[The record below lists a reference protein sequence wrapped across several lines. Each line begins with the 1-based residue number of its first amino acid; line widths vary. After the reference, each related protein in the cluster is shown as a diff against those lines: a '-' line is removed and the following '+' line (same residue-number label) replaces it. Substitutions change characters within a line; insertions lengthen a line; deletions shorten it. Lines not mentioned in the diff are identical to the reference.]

1 MPTYQ
6 GDQGD
11 QGDQG
16 NAGNASGSSGGAFFA
31 DRVDLPFVTAEHPAG
46 DPISKQRIDIPSF
59 PYRNWAPNWYA
70 WLVLTE
76 FVRTDWDSLGDKILP
91 SWAPTGDWNSRVP
104 APGQRYSAYDMV
116 QGELNC
122 LVTAA
127 EDERADALGVIL
139 GQATEFISY
148 FLDLLTASNG
158 YPETT
163 KVLSI
168 ANFIAGFCA
177 MYYKGRYQRPR
188 ASMLCPALMPPIPVP
203 GHASFPSGHS
213 TQAHLIAYCAIELLN
228 GLPQLPAMENDLLAL
243 ADRIARNREIAGLH
257 YPSDSEGGKKLAR
270 NVLPLLIGSGSWY
283 QEARKAARAEWCD

>member
-1 MPTYQ
+1 MTSYQ

-16 NAGNASGSSGGAFFA
+16 NVGSAGSSSGGAFFA
-31 DRVDLPFVTAEHPAG
+31 DRVDLPFVTAEYPAG
-46 DPISKQRIDIPSF
+46 SPIAQQRIDIGSF
-59 PYRNWAPNWYA
+59 PIRNWAPNWYA

-76 FVRTDWDSLGDKILP
+76 FVKSDWDCLGDKILP
-91 SWAPTGDWNSRVP
+91 SWAPTGNWNCRSP
-104 APGQRYSAYDMV
+104 APGQERSAYEMV
-116 QGELNC
+116 QGELDC

-139 GQATEFISY
+139 GQSTEFISY

-158 YPETT
+158 YPGTA

-177 MYYKGRYQRPR
+177 MYYKGKYNRPR

-213 TQAHLIAYCAIELLN
+213 TQAHLIAYCMIDLLS
-228 GLPQLPAMENDLLAL
+228 GLRRQCSMKNDLLAL

-257 YPSDSEGGKKLAR
+257 YPSDSEGGKKLAWYI
-270 NVLPLLIGSGSWY
+270 LPRLIDSGSWY
-283 QEARKAARAEWCD
+283 RQARDAARTEW